1 MEIFRRESTLPA
13 EASKSDLALVK
24 AIARAHGWF
33 KDLVSGRAAST
44 VEIAARDRLVNQRV
58 ASRQKLSDIWTRW
71 RRTQS
76 GANSSLTLIP
86 CYQGKIQGKA
96 QIQALMSATPRRIS
110 QRTQRLVG
118 KFPTLGNREFE
129 TAKQGISKQEQGI
142 RPSDRGFPSPINQRE

>member
-44 VEIAARDRLVNQRV
+44 VEIAARDRLVNQHV
-58 ASRQKLSDIWTRW
+58 ACRQKISDIWTRW

-76 GANSSLTLIP
+76 GANSSLHEFPAIGEKYRENHG
-86 CYQGKIQGKA
+86 CESYC
-96 QIQALMSATPRRIS
+96 ALERA
-110 QRTQRLVG
+110 
-118 KFPTLGNREFE
+118 EFR
-129 TAKQGISKQEQGI
+129 S
-142 RPSDRGFPSPINQRE
+142 